1 MTAAYTFI
9 GDWREP
15 LVATAIHAGHDL
27 RPEVAEHLILEET
40 NRLREEDPHT
50 ERIAELVSDSR
61 VIRHRSRFEV
71 DLNRP
76 REKAIYRTPA
86 DAWEL
91 EMWDTEALAD
101 DLVAGSLQG
110 YDEFYAELASRLDAL
125 AEQGPFVLYDV
136 HSYNHRRDGAGSA
149 AAPEAENPQINVGTG
164 TLDER
169 FAPVVEAFM
178 TAMAAQQ
185 IAGEQPDVRENVRF
199 QGGELSAWVHR
210 RYPGRGCALA
220 LEFKKTFMDEWTGE
234 VDEAMLA
241 DLAAALAATREPVLA
256 ALASVPAADWPPA

>member
-1 MTAAYTFI
+1 M
-9 GDWREP
+9 
-15 LVATAIHAGHDL
+15 
-27 RPEVAEHLILEET
+27 
-40 NRLREEDPHT
+40 
-50 ERIAELVSDSR
+50 
-61 VIRHRSRFEV
+61 
-71 DLNRP
+71 
-76 REKAIYRTPA
+76 
-86 DAWEL
+86 
-91 EMWDTEALAD
+91 
-101 DLVAGSLQG
+101 
-110 YDEFYAELASRLDAL
+110 
-125 AEQGPFVLYDV
+125 

-178 TAMAAQQ
+178 TTMAAQQ